1 MNPRSFL
8 IFLSGLAALLLAG
21 CDTDQGPAQ
30 IASTQPATQ
39 MGKPIEPAPESK
51 SFPTKKDV
59 FQGAEYDPGTGAMPA
74 GARQLNLRLGQ
85 VIEVFHGN
93 FAPTD
98 GQRELAFY
106 LPEEAR
112 SVVQL
117 VVESSGFKRTYF
129 LRAIGLGQTVG
140 GVVERR
146 WLDASGN
153 NPKSVADEAR
163 IQSAVRAA
171 PYLIS
176 VNN

>member
-1 MNPRSFL
+1 MNLRASITFV
-8 IFLSGLAALLLAG
+8 SSLALVLLAG
-21 CDTDQGPAQ
+21 CDSDQGPAQ
-30 IASTQPATQ
+30 LASTQPANS

-51 SFPTKKDV
+51 SFPDKKDV

-85 VIEVFHGN
+85 IVEVFHGSLTP
-93 FAPTD
+93 AD

-117 VVESSGFKRTYF
+117 VVETSGFKRTYF

-146 WLDASGN
+146 WLDGSGN
-153 NPKSVADEAR
+153 DPKSVADEAR
-163 IQSAVRAA
+163 IQNAVRTA
-171 PYLIS
+171 PYLIA
-176 VNN
+176 VTN

>member
-1 MNPRSFL
+1 MNLRSSVTL
-8 IFLSGLAALLLAG
+8 LSSLAVLLLAG
-21 CDTDQGPAQ
+21 CDSDQGPAQ
-30 IASTQPATQ
+30 IATQPSAP

-74 GARQLNLRLGQ
+74 GARQLNLRVGQ
-85 VIEVFHGN
+85 IIEVFHGSS
-93 FAPTD
+93 AP
-98 GQRELAFY
+98 GGERELAFY
-106 LPEEAR
+106 LPVEAR

-117 VVESSGFKRTYF
+117 VVETKGFKHTYF

-146 WLDASGN
+146 WLDSSGN
-153 NPKSVADEAR
+153 DPRNAADEAR
-163 IQSAVRAA
+163 IQNAVRTA

>member
-1 MNPRSFL
+1 MNPRFFL
-8 IFLSGLAALLLAG
+8 ILLASLAVLLLAA

-30 IASTQPATQ
+30 IAGTQPATA

-51 SFPTKKDV
+51 SFPDKKDV

-85 VIEVFHGN
+85 VVEVFHGS
-93 FAPTD
+93 FAPAD

-146 WLDASGN
+146 WLDGSGN
-153 NPKSVADEAR
+153 NPKSTADEAR
-163 IQSAVRAA
+163 IQNAVRTA
-171 PYLIS
+171 PCLIA
-176 VNN
+176 VTN

>member
-1 MNPRSFL
+1 MNPRPFL
-8 IFLSGLAALLLAG
+8 IFLSGLAALLLAA

-30 IASTQPATQ
+30 ITSTQPANS

-51 SFPTKKDV
+51 SFPNKKDV

-85 VIEVFHGN
+85 ITEVFHGS
-93 FAPTD
+93 FAPAD
-98 GQRELAFY
+98 GQRELALY

-117 VVESSGFKRTYF
+117 VVETNGFKRTYF

-146 WLDASGN
+146 WLDSSGN
-153 NPKSVADEAR
+153 NPKSAADEAR
-163 IQSAVRAA
+163 IQNAVRTA